1 MNTLKVKSELS
12 ELEKVRSFLKQTLVG
27 KNVSEKDYYIME
39 LSLVEVCVN
48 IIKYAYPKRKGYIYL
63 KSWIEKNKIFFEIKD
78 HGIPFDPRSIK
89 KPDIS
94 EIIEKQ
100 KKGGLGV
107 FLIRKLMNNVDYHR
121 KDGQNILIM
130 SKSY

>member
-78 HGIPFDPRSIK
+78 HGIPLDPRRIQ

-107 FLIRKLMNNVDYHR
+107 FLIRKLMNNVDYDR

-130 SKSY
+130 TKSY